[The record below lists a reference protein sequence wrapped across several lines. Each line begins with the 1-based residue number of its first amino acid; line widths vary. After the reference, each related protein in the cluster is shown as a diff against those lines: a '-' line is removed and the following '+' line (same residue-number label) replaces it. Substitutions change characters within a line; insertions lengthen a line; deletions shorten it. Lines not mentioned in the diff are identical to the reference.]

1 MRMTIQILVSAFE
14 SSINQVPKLLA
25 SLPSD
30 VRILVVH
37 QRQNPSLYSYDRLFS
52 ARNIEVLPF
61 SERGIAVSRNRAATL
76 ATGDILV
83 PTDSD
88 VTFLP
93 GAIETIRSGMS
104 SLPDASVVTFQVQT
118 PDGVPYKRYPQH
130 PFRHNIRTIRR
141 VSSIEI
147 VVRNDAFTHQ
157 GLRWDTRFG
166 INARYP
172 GGLEQAFMANV
183 LDHQLE
189 AHYYPRPIVVHPRNS
204 TGHQHSAQS
213 AFFRGAVYAR
223 MYGPAAYLLLLPFA
237 IRNAWR
243 TGSPGEAGR
252 YAVNLYRGA
261 RDFRTNSATPPQTT

>member
-1 MRMTIQILVSAFE
+1 MCMTIQILVAAFE
-14 SSINQVPKLLA
+14 SSINQVPRLLA

-37 QRQNPSLYSYDRLFS
+37 QRQNPSLYNYDRLFS
-52 ARNIEVLPF
+52 AGNIEVLSF

-104 SLPDASVVTFQVQT
+104 SLPDASVMTFQVQT
-118 PDGVPYKRYPQH
+118 PEGVPYKRYSQH

-147 VVRNDAFTHQ
+147 VVRNNAFTHQ

-183 LDHQLE
+183 LDRQLD

-223 MYGPAAYLLLLPFA
+223 MYGPAAYMLLLPFA

-261 RDFRTNSATPPQTT
+261 RDFRANSASSPETS